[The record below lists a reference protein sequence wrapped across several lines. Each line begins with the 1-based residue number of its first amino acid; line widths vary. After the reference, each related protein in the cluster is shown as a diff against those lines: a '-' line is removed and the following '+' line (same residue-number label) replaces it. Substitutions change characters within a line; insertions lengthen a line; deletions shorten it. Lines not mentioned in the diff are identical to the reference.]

1 MPVIFTVPV
10 VLKTRVKS
18 GTDTLGNDVFTE
30 TDVPT
35 QGVFAP
41 GGSAELV
48 QGQDVVT
55 TQPTVYLPTGT
66 AVAAT
71 DALTVNGV
79 PFEVDGDPL
88 VWPPHPMTG
97 WQPDYSVEVKLRR
110 VTG

>member
-18 GTDTLGNDVFTE
+18 GEDNFGNDVFTE
-30 TDVPT
+30 TDLPT

-41 GGSAELV
+41 GSSAELV

-66 AVAAT
+66 DVSAI
-71 DALTVNGV
+71 DALTVNGLQ
-79 PFEVDGDPL
+79 FEVDGAPM

-97 WQPDYSVEVKLRR
+97 WQPDYSVEVRLRR